1 MEWEEELRKT
11 IVSVTKKIPDG
22 GILLFSGGLDSSLL
36 AFLASIHGKQITLF
50 SVGTVS
56 SHDKSWTHQA
66 ASIIG
71 LPLEFREIGENEVIS
86 GLKEI
91 KRMFQSEDALTLL
104 IELPSYFACKYSER
118 RSIVS
123 GQGSDE
129 LFLGYRKY
137 DLEDTS
143 KMDLE
148 RVMNKLIPMEKEMG
162 KAFNK
167 EFFYPYLEGNVIS
180 VAEKIPRDLKVRGS
194 QRKFILRSVA
204 LSLGLDERIA
214 LKPKKASQYSSGLK
228 DLVEKVARREG
239 KRIYQFIRDL

>member
-1 MEWEEELRKT
+1 MINHGHIRLHLS
-11 IVSVTKKIPDG
+11 SVY
-22 GILLFSGGLDSSLL
+22 
-36 AFLASIHGKQITLF
+36 
-50 SVGTVS
+50 
-56 SHDKSWTHQA
+56 
-66 ASIIG
+66 
-71 LPLEFREIGENEVIS
+71 PLEFREIGENEVIS

-180 VAEKIPRDLKVRGS
+180 VAEKIPRDLKVRAVKGNS
-194 QRKFILRSVA
+194 YSDLLPSVSA
-204 LSLGLDERIA
+204 YERIA